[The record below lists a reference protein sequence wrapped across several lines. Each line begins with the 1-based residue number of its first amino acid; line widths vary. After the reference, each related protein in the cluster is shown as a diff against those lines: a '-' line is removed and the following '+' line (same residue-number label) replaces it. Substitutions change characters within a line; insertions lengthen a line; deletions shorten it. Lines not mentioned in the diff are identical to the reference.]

1 MRELP
6 AGLAFAFFAGA
17 AVASFMPGEDRPWI
31 VGGLVVLG
39 IVALIVWAFRFC
51 TMRTNFVRQDTT
63 GTGHGVS

>member
-17 AVASFMPGEDRPWI
+17 AVASFMPAGSDRPYI

-39 IVALIVWAFRFC
+39 IVALVVWAFRFC

-63 GTGHGVS
+63 GTGHGV